1 MISLWWCVQC
11 HDCILCWVLFKALS
25 SKKKQQR
32 AHTHTQKK
40 KCELGRKSRRKKK
53 ETHLWNISLL
63 GISLA
68 YVWILFSCVS
78 NSWHVFVFLKKRL
91 KGERTQALSRIFHV
105 LVYKE
110 KQLIVAGFYSRLLL
124 LLTPEHGSGIN
135 LNHVPNMS
143 WSIREPETDLST
155 ISENGLT
162 LPGDMVICPL
172 FPSLL
177 FRLLCLSLKRYHR
190 TIAAMIFWRDK
201 GNQPWI
207 LEGLMPKF

>member
-1 MISLWWCVQC
+1 MVCTMPWLHSLLGPFQSPQ
-11 HDCILCWVLFKALS
+11 FKKETTKS
-25 SKKKQQR
+25 T
-32 AHTHTQKK
+32 HTHTKK
-40 KCELGRKSRRKKK
+40 RNVNWGENLGGKRRKHTS
-53 ETHLWNISLL
+53 ETSLY
-63 GISLA
+63 LA
-68 YVWILFSCVS
+68 FPWPMSGFYFPGVS
-78 NSWHVFVFLKKRL
+78 NSWHVFVFLKKQL

-110 KQLIVAGFYSRLLL
+110 KQLIVAGFYSQLLL

-143 WSIREPETDLST
+143 WSICEPETDLST